1 MLALAIAALAL
12 IIFFAPT
19 VWKRQFTLRQL
30 LTWMTIICCVIGTI
44 FAYARAVGQANKDAR
59 RAAIK
64 DGRLPPEVIDGV
76 LVTPDQPPGRN
87 VSPK

>member
-1 MLALAIAALAL
+1 MMALAIAALA
-12 IIFFAPT
+12 IVIFFVPLA
-19 VWKRQFTLRQL
+19 RGYQFSLRQL
-30 LTWMTIICCVIGTI
+30 LTWVTVVCCVIGAF

-76 LVTPDQPPGRN
+76 LVTPDRPIGPN